1 MSRTLNTLLMNR
13 ALEHSKT
20 GFNHL
25 LDFETGNAESITEAL
40 VQAAAIPKA
49 LGKLGVNVNY
59 GEGAKLSVEKVQ
71 SMQGSLTNNHQKSS
85 FVLNF
90 KTELEQFSTELWNYF
105 EATCVAVEGGQ
116 S

>member
-1 MSRTLNTLLMNR
+1 MSRTLNALLMDR
-13 ALEHSKT
+13 ALDHSKA

-49 LGKLGVNVNY
+49 LTKLGVNVNY
-59 GEGAKLSVEKVQ
+59 PEGAKLSVDKVQ
-71 SMQGSLTNNHQKSS
+71 NMQGSLTNNHQKSS

-105 EATCVAVEGGQ
+105 EATCTAVEGGQ

>member
-13 ALEHSKT
+13 ALDHSKA
-20 GFNHL
+20 GFMHL

-49 LGKLGVNVNY
+49 LVKLGVNVNY
-59 GEGAKLSVEKVQ
+59 PEGAALSVAKVQ
-71 SMQGSLTNNHQKSS
+71 SMQGSLMNNHQKSS

-90 KTELEQFSTELWNYF
+90 KTELEQFSIELWNYF
-105 EATCVAVEGGQ
+105 EATCTAVEGGQ